1 MSHRVNGATYLLH
14 KSIPMIFWHHQGYL
28 DTFYKVLSPIEN
40 WTYSIHFWTIDAYI
54 CVELLNNSPIIIV
67 LGTIL
72 GSLGFFLILL
82 YMVIACSTFKSC
94 LLYSWIL
101 FTWISKIEAGLILI
115 FVCSSRYW
123 ASFNLFW
130 ALIWKR
136 NGNLAF

>member
-1 MSHRVNGATYLLH
+1 MTIYVSSRQRGNVFIAQVYTNDQLRQSKGQDVKFKRL
-14 KSIPMIFWHHQGYL
+14 IRFWWSPG
-28 DTFYKVLSPIEN
+28 DT
-40 WTYSIHFWTIDAYI
+40 YI

-82 YMVIACSTFKSC
+82 YMVIACNTFKSC

-101 FTWISKIEAGLILI
+101 FTWMSKIEAGLILI